1 MDVLLFKNLIITIIM
16 ERVKFSLFY
25 VAAIITVFSCKKDRY
40 QQPDSPGTAQLL
52 TAKPWKL
59 LSYGYDNNN
68 NGRIDSEE
76 EEIRDC
82 EKDNVSVFNVGGWGV
97 VNENATICD
106 GYEKESRFTW
116 SLTNNDSVIDFN
128 YGIAFID
135 TISKDQL
142 IITQTISEPVKLII
156 IYGH

>member
-1 MDVLLFKNLIITIIM
+1 M
-16 ERVKFSLFY
+16 EKIKFFLFY
-25 VAAIITVFSCKKDRY
+25 IAAIITVFSCKKDRY
-40 QQPDSPGTAQLL
+40 QQPAPPGVAQLL

-68 NGRIDSEE
+68 NGRVDSQEE
-76 EEIRDC
+76 AIRDC
-82 EKDNVSVFNVGGWGV
+82 EKDNVSVFTVDGSGV
-97 VNENATICD
+97 VNENAAICD

-135 TISKDQL
+135 SISKDRL
-142 IITQTISEPVKLII
+142 IITQTISEPVKLLI